1 MGERRST
8 IARVGMWLVLL
19 GLPGALTTSGVL
31 FIGTSHAS
39 AGTLAGTTGAAIV
52 DRLIEEIIRDTYET
66 RHYTGRDALSQP
78 VLDTMRSVPRDAFVP
93 ADSTVYAWENRPLTI
108 GYGQTISQPFIVALM
123 TDLLETQS
131 SHRILEIGTGSGYQ
145 AAVLS
150 SLVAEVYTIEI
161 IPELAHSAEE
171 RLDALE
177 YHNVSVRSGDGW
189 HGWPE
194 VAPFDGI
201 IVTAVSPDIPP
212 KLLDQLKTG
221 ARMVIPIGPRYGG
234 QNLTVI
240 VKTEEGYDTSE
251 VLPVQFVPL
260 TRLPE

>member
-1 MGERRST
+1 
-8 IARVGMWLVLL
+8 
-19 GLPGALTTSGVL
+19 
-31 FIGTSHAS
+31 
-39 AGTLAGTTGAAIV
+39 
-52 DRLIEEIIRDTYET
+52 
-66 RHYTGRDALSQP
+66 
-78 VLDTMRSVPRDAFVP
+78 
-93 ADSTVYAWENRPLTI
+93 
-108 GYGQTISQPFIVALM
+108 M
-123 TDLLETQS
+123 TDLLEPES

-150 SLVAEVYTIEI
+150 SLVDQVYSIEI
-161 IPELAHSAEE
+161 IPELARSAAQ
-171 RLDALE
+171 RLESLG
-177 YHNVSVRSGDGW
+177 YHNVSVKSGDGW

-212 KLLDQLKTG
+212 KLLNQLKVG

-240 VKTEEGYDTSE
+240 VKTEEGFEASE